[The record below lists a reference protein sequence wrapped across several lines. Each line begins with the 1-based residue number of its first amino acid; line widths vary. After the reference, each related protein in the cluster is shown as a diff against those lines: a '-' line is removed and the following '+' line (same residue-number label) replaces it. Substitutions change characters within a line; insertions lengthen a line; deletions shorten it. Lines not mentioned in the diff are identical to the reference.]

1 MNVLNADDLVI
12 KGESAIEILVT
23 HKEME
28 KMIEYTNDLIVN
40 GFKIGPKL
48 FLVRENIAD
57 ILNVISSIDIDYDYI
72 TIDKRDEG
80 IILFFDINLIDALRK
95 PEFVRS
101 MEGIWLCVGVY
112 CMSNEDYKFVK
123 KLIKKHNMDILKFHV
138 MFGRRH
144 MEEE

>member
-1 MNVLNADDLVI
+1 MNALNADSVVI

-28 KMIEYTNDLIVN
+28 KMIEYTNDLIAN
-40 GFKIGPKL
+40 GFKVGPKL

-80 IILFFDINLIDALRK
+80 FILFFDINLIDALRK
-95 PEFVRS
+95 PEFVIS
-101 MEGIWLCVGVY
+101 TKGIWLCVGVY
-112 CMSNEDYKFVK
+112 CMSNDDYKFVK

-144 MEEE
+144 IEE